1 VIAGGGAGGV
11 GGRDA
16 HHRIELEVR
25 FREVDSYGIV
35 WHGHYLDWMETARHR
50 YGEQYGLGPVQLAE
64 RGIQAPVIECQL
76 QFRLP
81 ARLGQRVAI
90 EVSAK
95 EDRRRLVF
103 AFDYRILDAATN
115 RLLASATTVQVLA
128 NQAGLLLAWPPDLE
142 QVRQAMLARIAS
154 PANA

>member
-1 VIAGGGAGGV
+1 VTAGPASRPAEDAGAP
-11 GGRDA
+11 
-16 HHRIELEVR
+16 HRLELDVR

-50 YGEQYGLGPVQLAE
+50 YGERYGLGPAQLSE

-76 QFRLP
+76 QFRAP

-90 EVSAK
+90 EVTPK
-95 EDRRRLVF
+95 PDRRRLVF

-115 RLLASATTVQVLA
+115 RLLASASTVQVLA
-128 NQAGLLLAWPPDLE
+128 NAGGLLLAWPPDLE
-142 QVRQAMLARIAS
+142 RVRQAMLSPVAS

>member
-1 VIAGGGAGGV
+1 LTTGAPS
-11 GGRDA
+11 
-16 HHRIELEVR
+16 HRVELEVR

-50 YGEQYGLGPVQLAE
+50 YGEKYGLGPAQLSA

-76 QFRLP
+76 QYRAP

-90 EVSAK
+90 EVIPK

-115 RLLASATTVQVLA
+115 HLLATASTVQVLS
-128 NQAGLLLAWPPDLE
+128 NPTGLLLVWPPDLE
-142 QVRQAMLARIAS
+142 RVRQAMLSTASAAS
-154 PANA
+154 P